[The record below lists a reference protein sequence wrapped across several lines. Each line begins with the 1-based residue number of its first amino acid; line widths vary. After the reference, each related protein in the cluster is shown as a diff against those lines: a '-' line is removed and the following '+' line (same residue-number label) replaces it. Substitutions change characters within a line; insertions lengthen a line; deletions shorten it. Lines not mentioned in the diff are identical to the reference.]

1 MRITFRCPLLCLD
14 LGSKTG
20 WALMSRFG
28 GSITSSTWHY
38 RPTSSPP
45 HPGEVFSAYHEF
57 LGSLVHDAGVQ
68 HIVYEIP
75 FHRGANRRT
84 ELVMV
89 GLEAMT
95 LAVAQVYSVPVD
107 SINAATIKKRVTGKG
122 NAKKPEVAAALRVRG
137 LLQKEAGDDESD
149 AIAVLL
155 AVLESR

>member
-1 MRITFRCPLLCLD
+1 MRIAFRCPLLALD

-20 WALMSRFG
+20 WALLSEFG
-28 GSITSSTWHY
+28 GSITSAAWHY
-38 RPTSSPP
+38 RPSPFP
-45 HPGEVFSAYHEF
+45 HPGEVFTQYHEF
-57 LGSLVHDAGVQ
+57 LGSLVREGGVQ
-68 HIVYEIP
+68 HIVYEVP

-107 SINAATIKKRVTGKG
+107 SLNAATIKKRVTGKG
-122 NAKKPEVAAALRVRG
+122 NAKKSEVQAALRVRG
-137 LLQKEAGDDESD
+137 LLRNKAGDDEAD